1 MNGSATSRR
10 LTRETIETRLYEDLE
25 RARDM
30 HRKTRQQLQEVK
42 NEIRSDCKSLNG
54 TLRLHDA
61 TQQHDAALKVC
72 QWALK
77 RFTDFVVSGIVPDD
91 LK

>member
-10 LTRETIETRLYEDLE
+10 LTRETIETRLYDDLE
-25 RARDM
+25 RAREM

-42 NEIRSDCKSLNG
+42 NGRESLNG

-77 RFTDFVVSGIVPDD
+77 RFTDFVISGLIPDD